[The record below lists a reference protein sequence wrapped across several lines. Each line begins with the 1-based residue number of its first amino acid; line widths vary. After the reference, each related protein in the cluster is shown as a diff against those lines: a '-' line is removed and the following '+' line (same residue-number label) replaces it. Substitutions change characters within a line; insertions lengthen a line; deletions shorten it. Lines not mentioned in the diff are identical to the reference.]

1 MDNKNSFS
9 LNLKRCLAFK
19 RRCNTIDEF
28 IDLRSRFPDHIKEPN
43 HDDLIISTYSKYVK
57 QENLNPWKIIKFLE
71 NNKKIIAEATIKEDI
86 MGIYMAQMMIY
97 NILTTNPMDV
107 MKELNS

>member
-9 LNLKRCLAFK
+9 LSLKRCLACK

-28 IDLRSRFPDHIKEPN
+28 IDHIKEPN

-71 NNKKIIAEATIKEDI
+71 YNKKIIAEATIKEDI

>member
-9 LNLKRCLAFK
+9 LNLKRCLACK
-19 RRCNTIDEF
+19 RRCNTIDKF
-28 IDLRSRFPDHIKEPN
+28 IDHIKEPN

-71 NNKKIIAEATIKEDI
+71 YNKKIIAEATIKEDI

-97 NILTTNPMDV
+97 NILTTSPMDV

>member
-19 RRCNTIDEF
+19 RRCKTIDEF
-28 IDLRSRFPDHIKEPN
+28 IDHVKEPE
-43 HDDLIISTYSKYVK
+43 HDDIIISTYSKYVK

-71 NNKKIIAEATIKEDI
+71 YNKKIIAEATIKGDI
-86 MGIYMAQMMIY
+86 MGIYMVQMMIY

>member
-9 LNLKRCLAFK
+9 LNLKRCLACK

-28 IDLRSRFPDHIKEPN
+28 IDHIKEPN
-43 HDDLIISTYSKYVK
+43 HDDIIISTYSKYVK
-57 QENLNPWKIIKFLE
+57 QEILNPWKIIKFLE
-71 NNKKIIAEATIKEDI
+71 YNKKIIAEATIKEDI